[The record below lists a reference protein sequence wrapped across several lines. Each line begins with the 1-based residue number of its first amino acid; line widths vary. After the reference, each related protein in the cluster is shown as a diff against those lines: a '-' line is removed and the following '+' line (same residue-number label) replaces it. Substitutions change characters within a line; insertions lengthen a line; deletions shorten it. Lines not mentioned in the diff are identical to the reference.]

1 MWFCSLDGVDATL
14 YRLLALR
21 NVGAGSKRFLR
32 GPKIERGTF
41 VTGSLASD
49 ECELV
54 DASVRSAPARESS
67 DTHCSLVVV
76 LQSTEDWP
84 GGPVCEC
91 VLAIDEG
98 ESALTAGK

>member
-1 MWFCSLDGVDATL
+1 MWFCSLDGVDAVL
-14 YRLLALR
+14 YSLLALR

-32 GPKIERGTF
+32 GPQIERGTF
-41 VTGSLASD
+41 VAGSLSD

-76 LQSTEDWP
+76 PQSTEDWP

-98 ESALTAGK
+98 DSALAAGK